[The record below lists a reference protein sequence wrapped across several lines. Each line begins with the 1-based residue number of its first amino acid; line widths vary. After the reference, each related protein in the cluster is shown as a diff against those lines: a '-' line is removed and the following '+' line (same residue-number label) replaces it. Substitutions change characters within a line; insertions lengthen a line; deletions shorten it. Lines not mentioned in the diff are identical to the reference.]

1 MATSFMVKV
10 VTPTK
15 VVLEQEAD
23 FLLVR
28 TTEGDMGILGNYFPL
43 VAALADGQMK
53 IRKDKREKFFRV
65 EGGFIEIS
73 NNQVTILSNQAY
85 PQEERVI

>member
-1 MATSFMVKV
+1 MATFKVKV
-10 VTPTK
+10 VTPAK
-15 VVLEQEAD
+15 IVLEQEAD

-28 TTEGDMGILGNYFPL
+28 TLVGDMGILANHFPL
-43 VAALADGQMK
+43 VAELADGQMK

-73 NNQVTILSNQAY
+73 NNQVTILANQAY
-85 PQEERVI
+85 PQEAQMK

>member
-1 MATSFMVKV
+1 MATFNVKV

-15 VVLEQEAD
+15 VVVEQEAD

-28 TTEGDMGILGNYFPL
+28 TSEGDMGILANHFPL
-43 VAALADGQMK
+43 VAELADGQMK
-53 IRKDKREKFFRV
+53 IRKDKREKFFRI

-73 NNQVTILSNQAY
+73 NNQVTILANQAY
-85 PQEERVI
+85 PQESQMG

>member
-28 TTEGDMGILGNYFPL
+28 TTEGDMGILGNHFPL

-85 PQEERVI
+85 PQEERLI

>member
-1 MATSFMVKV
+1 MATFMVKV

-15 VVLEQEAD
+15 IVVEQEAD

-28 TTEGDMGILGNYFPL
+28 TSEGDLGILANHFPL
-43 VAALADGQMK
+43 VAELADGQMK

-73 NNQVTILSNQAY
+73 NNQVTILANQAY
-85 PQEERVI
+85 PQEAQI